1 MRSVRS
7 LAMVALVVVLLGS
20 VTATY
25 AQTPTGDCRYFVE
38 TGHYV
43 CDEFLEF
50 YDTRGGSEIFGFP
63 LTEAFEDSVLR
74 LRVQYFQRVRMEWHP
89 SNPAPYKV
97 QLGLLAD
104 ELIGK
109 LGYHFPPPP
118 PEQIPAFNNDV
129 HHYFSETGHVVSHAF
144 LKYFREKG
152 GVDIFGY
159 PRSEFMLEDGY
170 VVQYFQR
177 ARMEWHPEFSSGPQ
191 MRLTY
196 LGETYLE
203 HFPVPQEGPGSSRP
217 QDRPQEYRT
226 TELSIS
232 ASVRY
237 AITGRQGVQTVFVYV
252 NDQQQ
257 QPLQGAAVRM
267 VVHYQSGDQAYEFKP
282 TNASGFTRRNFDLSP
297 SSLPGQKVVIDVTVT
312 HGDLTATTQ
321 TFFLPWW

>member
-7 LAMVALVVVLLGS
+7 LSMVALVVVLLGS

-25 AQTPTGDCRYFVE
+25 AQTPTGGCRYFVE

-74 LRVQYFQRVRMEWHP
+74 LRVQYFQRARMEWHP
-89 SNPAPYKV
+89 NNPAPYKV

-152 GVDIFGY
+152 GADIFGY

-177 ARMEWHPEFSSGPQ
+177 ARMEWHPEFSSGPR

-203 HFPVPQEGPGSSRP
+203 HFPVPQEVLQPSITIEHRV
-217 QDRPQEYRT
+217 

-282 TNASGFTRRNFDLSP
+282 TNTSGFTRRSFDLSP
-297 SSLPGQKVVIDVTVT
+297 SLPGQKVVIDVTVT
-312 HGDLTATTQ
+312 HGNLTATTQ

>member
-1 MRSVRS
+1 MTRVRS
-7 LAMVALVVVLLGS
+7 LLVIAVLVVVLLGS
-20 VTATY
+20 VPATY
-25 AQTPTGDCRYFVE
+25 AQTPTGNCRYFVQ

-74 LRVQYFQRVRMEWHP
+74 LRVQYFQCTRMEWHP
-89 SNPAPYKV
+89 NNPAPYKV

-109 LGYHFPPPP
+109 LGYHFPPVLA
-118 PEQIPAFNNDV
+118 EQIPAFNNDV

-177 ARMEWHPEFSSGPQ
+177 AR
-191 MRLTY
+191 
-196 LGETYLE
+196 
-203 HFPVPQEGPGSSRP
+203 
-217 QDRPQEYRT
+217 
-226 TELSIS
+226 
-232 ASVRY
+232 
-237 AITGRQGVQTVFVYV
+237 
-252 NDQQQ
+252 
-257 QPLQGAAVRM
+257 
-267 VVHYQSGDQAYEFKP
+267 
-282 TNASGFTRRNFDLSP
+282 
-297 SSLPGQKVVIDVTVT
+297 
-312 HGDLTATTQ
+312 
-321 TFFLPWW
+321 

>member
-1 MRSVRS
+1 MGRVRS
-7 LAMVALVVVLLGS
+7 LLILIAVVGVVLLGS
-20 VTATY
+20 VSAAY
-25 AQTPTGDCRYFVE
+25 AQSPVGNCRYFVE

-63 LTEAFEDSVLR
+63 LTEAFKDPALG
-74 LRVQYFQRVRMEWHP
+74 LRVQYFQRARMEWHP
-89 SNPAPYKV
+89 NNPAPYKL

-109 LGYHFPPPP
+109 LGYHFPHPL
-118 PEQIPAFNNDV
+118 PEQIPPFNNDV
-129 HHYFSETGHVVSHAF
+129 HHYFSETGHVVSHSF

-159 PRSEFMLEDGY
+159 PRSEFMYEDGY

-177 ARMEWHPEFSSGPQ
+177 ARMEWHPEFASGSR
-191 MRLTY
+191 MRLTN

-203 HFPVPQEGPGSSRP
+203 LFPVSGETLGPFIHI
-217 QDRPQEYRT
+217 EYPV

-237 AITGRQGVQTVFVYV
+237 AITGRQGIQTVFIYV
-252 NDQQQ
+252 NDQQNK
-257 QPLQGAAVRM
+257 PVQGAAARM
-267 VVHYQSGDQAYEFKP
+267 VVHYQSGDQSYEFKP
-282 TNASGFTRRNFDLSP
+282 TNASGFTRYGFDLSP
-297 SSLPGQKVVIDVTVT
+297 SLPGQKVVIDVTVT
-312 HGDLTATTQ
+312 YAGLTATTQ
-321 TFFLPWW
+321 TSFLPWW